1 MLALALTLLA
11 LNPTVEKDILYTKVA
26 GEELKL
32 DLYRPAA
39 LSPSGLPCVVVVHG
53 GAWMS
58 GNRTDMA
65 PLCEA
70 LSKNGFVA
78 ATVSY
83 RLAPKHKWPAMLDD
97 VQTSVRF
104 LRANASKYGIDPN
117 RIGAAGAS
125 AGGHLSLFLGT
136 RDTRDPNPTDYPKVS
151 SRVSAVFD
159 IFGPTDL
166 TQGFSEALEPLYPIV
181 LGKKRS
187 EAASELRD
195 ASPIFF
201 VNGKTAPVFILHGEK
216 DPIVPIAQSRTLE
229 AKLKELKVPVQAA
242 YIPDMG
248 HEVNRSNPACE
259 KALSDALAWLQQQ
272 LAVQDKAQRRAA

>member
-1 MLALALTLLA
+1 MLALALTLVA
-11 LNPTVEKDILYTKVA
+11 FSPSVETDIVYAKVA

-32 DLYRPAA
+32 DMYRPAA
-39 LSPSGLPCVVVVHG
+39 ASSSPLPCIVVIHG
-53 GAWMS
+53 GAWIS
-58 GNRTDMA
+58 GKRSDMA
-65 PLCEA
+65 PMCEGLA
-70 LSKNGFVA
+70 RGGFVA

-104 LRANASKYGIDPN
+104 LRANAAKYGIDPK

-125 AGGHLSLFLGT
+125 AGGHLALFLGV
-136 RDTRDPNPTDYPKVS
+136 RDTRDTNPSEYPKFS
-151 SRVSAVFD
+151 SRVSVVFD

-166 TQGFSEALEPLYPIV
+166 TQGFPDAIEPLYPLV

-187 EAASELRD
+187 EAAAELRD

-201 VNGKTAPVFILHGEK
+201 LSEKSAPVFILHGET
-216 DPIVPIAQSRTLE
+216 DTIVPISQSRALE

-242 YIPDMG
+242 YIPNMG
-248 HEVNRSNPACE
+248 HEVNRAIPECS
-259 KALSDALAWLQQQ
+259 KALDDAFAWLRRH
-272 LAVQDKAQRRAA
+272 LGVREKEPRRAA